1 MNNQSRTVINPL
13 QNTSIAYNQ
22 NQSPKTFIDYFFEK
36 FSTLNIPKA
45 TVIIIFFSIIF
56 LYISS
61 YYFSFSLNFTEF
73 IFIST
78 FFWGFITYYK
88 TIFNIKQLD
97 NNETILYKLNVIQ
110 NKVNDYINY
119 KLSLLNNQNFGEI
132 LSQSDIKK
140 IFEKNILDSLYIDSN
155 LINFIHS
162 IIYLFDYNNESMYFF
177 VMYTNLILKSK
188 IQLELFDSQN
198 SLPNTTQSFIEEN
211 IINYLQAINYL
222 QSTIYTIPKNITI
235 QNNLYNIIKTYSSLM
250 KTHLKFLYNINKKF
264 IDINGININTKFNL
278 FNNIKAYPSSK
289 NVKEIN
295 NINQLFNFFI

>member
-1 MNNQSRTVINPL
+1 MNNQIRVGVNPL
-13 QNTSIAYNQ
+13 QNTTIYNQ
-22 NQSPKTFIDYFFEK
+22 TPQTFVDYFFEK
-36 FSTLNIPKA
+36 FSTLSIPKA
-45 TVIIIFFSIIF
+45 TVVIIFFSIIF

-61 YYFSFSLNFTEF
+61 YYFSFSSNFTEL
-73 IFIST
+73 IFISS
-78 FFWGFITYYK
+78 FFWAFITYYK
-88 TIFNIKQLD
+88 TIFNVKQLD

-110 NKVNDYINY
+110 NKINDYINY

-132 LSQSDIKK
+132 LSQSEIKK
-140 IFEKNILDSLYIDSN
+140 IFEKNVVDSIYIDSN

-177 VMYTNLILKSK
+177 VMYTNLILKSR
-188 IQLELFDSQN
+188 IQLEQYDLAN

-222 QSTIYTIPKNITI
+222 QSTIYTIPKNITL
-235 QNNLYNIIKTYSSLM
+235 QNNLYNIIQKYSSLM
-250 KTHLKFLYNINKKF
+250 KTHLKFFYEINKKF

-278 FNNIKAYPSSK
+278 FNKIKPHQQSGK
-289 NVKEIN
+289 NGKEIN